1 MKSGPFARLWKSGVI
16 SATGD
21 WVAILATLSLADELA
36 GGGGIVLALVSRILP
51 GLFFAAVG
59 GVIAD
64 RVNRKYAMV
73 TVEIGRAVLVF
84 LLVFVQ
90 SITYLVLV
98 NLAMEALT
106 LVFQPARESSVPNL
120 VRRNELV
127 QANSLS
133 LSAAYGTFPL
143 GALLFLALAP
153 VSPKV
158 TLWGLLPGRAESLAF
173 MVDAGSFLISAAI
186 LSTIPFGGHELP
198 EARRRK
204 GRLNLMAPLRD
215 LRDGVVF
222 VATHARVRLVVAAMG
237 VALAGG
243 GIIIVIG
250 KPFATEVLLAG
261 GTGFPALITAF
272 GLGTAL
278 GVVLVTVFGARFTHK
293 DLVFSLALLVTG
305 ASLSAAALVK
315 TLAGAAGWIG
325 AMGLGTGGAYVLGFS
340 HLHEQ
345 VVDEVRGRT
354 FAALFSLMRIGLLLS
369 MAVALPLSGLLD
381 HRIPGLLSEGMRVV
395 LMLGGLTIFVAG
407 LATLWRVR
415 RLLVALGHADRRPA
429 LEAVTQAF
437 RSYRRS
443 VAGEQLTEE
452 ISGVPTPPP
461 PPVVPEAIFG
471 SMPTPPLVAEADD
484 PPRTPPDQEGQP

>member
-1 MKSGPFARLWKSGVI
+1 MTEAPPRSTWALMKSGPFSRLWMSGLV
-16 SATGD
+16 SSTGD
-21 WVAILATLSLADELA
+21 WVAILATLSLADDLA
-36 GGGGIVLALVSRILP
+36 GGSGIVLALVSRILP

-73 TVEIGRAVLVF
+73 AVELGRAALVF
-84 LLVFVQ
+84 SLVFAR

-98 NLAMEALT
+98 NLAMEGLT

-143 GALLFLALAP
+143 GALLFLLLAP
-153 VSPKV
+153 WSPGV
-158 TLWGLLPGRAESLAF
+158 TLGGLLPGTAEGLAF
-173 MVDAGSFLISAAI
+173 IVDAGTFLISAAI
-186 LSTIPFGGHELP
+186 ISTIAMAGHDLP
-198 EARRRK
+198 ERRRRT

-222 VATHARVRLVVAAMG
+222 VATHPRVRLVVGAMG

-250 KPFATEVLLAG
+250 KPFATDVLLTG
-261 GTGFPALITAF
+261 STGFPALLTAF
-272 GLGTAL
+272 GLGTAS
-278 GVVLVTVFGARFTHK
+278 GIVLVTVFGSRIVHK
-293 DLVFSLALLVTG
+293 DVVFSLALLVTG
-305 ASLSAAALVK
+305 ASLAATGLVSTLFGAAA
-315 TLAGAAGWIG
+315 WIA

-345 VVDEVRGRT
+345 VIDEVRGRT

-369 MAVALPLSGLLD
+369 MMVALPLANLFDGV
-381 HRIPGLLSEGMRVV
+381 IPGLLSEGMRVV
-395 LMLGGLTIFVAG
+395 PLLGGGLIFLGG

-415 RLLVALGHADRRPA
+415 RILVALGHADRQSD

-443 VAGEQLTEE
+443 ATGEPLTEE
-452 ISGVPTPPP
+452 MNGLPP
-461 PPVVPEAIFG
+461 A
-471 SMPTPPLVAEADD
+471 PLAAPD
-484 PPRTPPDQEGQP
+484 PQGEP

>member
-1 MKSGPFARLWKSGVI
+1 MKSGPFSRLWKAGLVS
-16 SATGD
+16 STGD
-21 WVAILATLSLADELA
+21 WVAILATLSLADNLA
-36 GGGGIVLALVSRILP
+36 GGSGIVLALVSRILP

-73 TVEIGRAVLVF
+73 AVELGRAALVF
-84 LLVFVQ
+84 SLVFAR

-98 NLAMEALT
+98 NLAMEGLT

-143 GALLFLALAP
+143 GALLFLLLAP
-153 VSPKV
+153 WSPGV
-158 TLWGLLPGRAESLAF
+158 TLGGLLPGTAEGLAF
-173 MVDAGSFLISAAI
+173 IVDAGTFLVSAAI
-186 LSTIPFGGHELP
+186 ISTIAMAGHDLP
-198 EARRRK
+198 ERRRRS

-215 LRDGVVF
+215 LRDGIVF
-222 VATHARVRLVVAAMG
+222 VATHPRIRLVVGAMG

-250 KPFATEVLLAG
+250 KPFATDVLLTG
-261 GTGFPALITAF
+261 STGFPALLTAF
-272 GLGTAL
+272 GLGTAS
-278 GVVLVTVFGARFTHK
+278 GIVLITIFGARIVHK
-293 DLVFSLALLVTG
+293 DVVFSLALLVTG
-305 ASLSAAALVK
+305 ASLAATGLVRTLFGAAA
-315 TLAGAAGWIG
+315 WIA

-345 VVDEVRGRT
+345 VADEVRGRT

-369 MAVALPLSGLLD
+369 MMAALPLSNLFDGVL
-381 HRIPGLLSEGMRVV
+381 PGLLSEGMRVV
-395 LMLGGLTIFVAG
+395 PLLGGGLIFFAG

-415 RLLVALGHADRRPA
+415 RILVAMGHADRQSD

-443 VAGEQLTEE
+443 VAGEALTEE
-452 ISGVPTPPP
+452 MNGLPPA
-461 PPVVPEAIFG
+461 PPVLPGPQGE
-471 SMPTPPLVAEADD
+471 L
-484 PPRTPPDQEGQP
+484 

>member
-1 MKSGPFARLWKSGVI
+1 MRSGPFARLWKAGVI

-36 GGGGIVLALVSRILP
+36 GGSGILLAMVSRILP

-73 TVEIGRAVLVF
+73 VVELGRAGLVF
-84 LLVFVQ
+84 SLVFAG
-90 SITYLVLV
+90 SIQYLVLV
-98 NLAMEALT
+98 NLALEGLT

-120 VRRNELV
+120 VRRSELV

-143 GALLFLALAP
+143 GAALFLALAP
-153 VSPKV
+153 FSPGI
-158 TLWGLLPGRAESLAF
+158 TDTAGGLAF
-173 MVDAGSFLISAAI
+173 LADAGTFLASAAI
-186 LSTIPFGGHELP
+186 ISTIPMAGHDLP
-198 EARRRK
+198 EKRRRT
-204 GRLNLMAPLRD
+204 GRLNLAAPLRD

-222 VATHARVRLVVAAMG
+222 VAAHRRVRLVVAAMG

-250 KPFATEVLLAG
+250 KPYATEVLRTG
-261 GTGFPALITAF
+261 PTGFPTLLTSF

-278 GVVLVTVFGARFTHK
+278 GIVLVTIFSARIVHK
-293 DLVFSLALLVTG
+293 DVVFSVALLITG
-305 ASLSAAALVK
+305 ASLAAVGFVN
-315 TLAGAAGWIG
+315 TLAGGAGWIG
-325 AMGLGTGGAYVLGFS
+325 AMGFGTGGAYVLGFS

-369 MAVALPLSGLLD
+369 MTVALPLADLLEG
-381 HRIPGLLSEGMRVV
+381 RIPGLLSEGKRVV
-395 LMLGGLTIFVAG
+395 PLLGGLTIFFGG

-415 RLLVALGHADRRPA
+415 RILVTLSHADRRGE
-429 LEAVTQAF
+429 LEAVTEAF
-437 RSYRRS
+437 HSYRAS
-443 VAGEQLTEE
+443 TAGEPLTEE
-452 ISGVPTPPP
+452 IEAMAADGSAGPAEPLTALAPDPSAGDASP
-461 PPVVPEAIFG
+461 GDPAPGPEG
-471 SMPTPPLVAEADD
+471 EAEAS
-484 PPRTPPDQEGQP
+484 

>member
-1 MKSGPFARLWKSGVI
+1 MRSGPFSRLWKAGLI
-16 SATGD
+16 SSTGD
-21 WVAILATLSLADELA
+21 WVAILATLSLADDLA
-36 GGGGIVLALVSRILP
+36 GGSGIVLALVSRILP

-73 TVEIGRAVLVF
+73 AVECGRAALVF
-84 LLVFVQ
+84 SLVFARN
-90 SITYLVLV
+90 ITTLVLI
-98 NLAMEALT
+98 NLAMEGLT

-120 VRRNELV
+120 VGRNELV

-153 VSPKV
+153 WSPKV
-158 TLWGLLPGRAESLAF
+158 TLGGLLPGTAEGLAF
-173 MVDAGSFLISAAI
+173 IVDSGTFLASAAI
-186 LSTIPFGGHELP
+186 ISTIPLSGHTLP
-198 EARRRK
+198 ERRRRK

-222 VATHARVRLVVAAMG
+222 VATHPRVRLVVGAMG

-250 KPFATEVLLAG
+250 KPFATDVLLAG
-261 GTGFPALITAF
+261 STGFPALLTAF

-278 GVVLVTVFGARFTHK
+278 GIVLVTVFGARIVHK
-293 DLVFSLALLVTG
+293 DVVFSLALLVTG
-305 ASLSAAALVK
+305 ASLAAAGLVK
-315 TLAGAAGWIG
+315 TLAGGAGWIG
-325 AMGLGTGGAYVLGFS
+325 AMGFGTGSAYVLGFS

-345 VVDEVRGRT
+345 VADEVRGRT

-369 MAVALPLSGLLD
+369 MMVALPLSRLFD
-381 HRIPGLLSEGMRVV
+381 EVIPGLLSEGMRVV
-395 LMLGGLTIFVAG
+395 ALLGGGLIFLGG

-415 RLLVALGHADRRPA
+415 RILIALGHADRPT

-443 VAGEQLTEE
+443 TAGETLTEE
-452 ISGVPTPPP
+452 MNGVIPADS
-461 PPVVPEAIFG
+461 PE
-471 SMPTPPLVAEADD
+471 
-484 PPRTPPDQEGQP
+484 EGP

>member
-1 MKSGPFARLWKSGVI
+1 MKSGPFSRLWKAGLVS
-16 SATGD
+16 STGD

-36 GGGGIVLALVSRILP
+36 GGSGIVLAMVSRILP

-73 TVEIGRAVLVF
+73 VVELGRAGLVF
-84 LLVFVQ
+84 SLVFAR

-98 NLAMEALT
+98 NLAMEGLT

-143 GALLFLALAP
+143 GALLFLLLAP
-153 VSPKV
+153 FSPGV
-158 TLWGLLPGRAESLAF
+158 TLGGLLPGTSESLAF
-173 MVDAGSFLISAAI
+173 LVDAGTFLVSAAI
-186 LSTIPFGGHELP
+186 IWTIPLAGHDLP
-198 EARRRK
+198 ERRRRT

-222 VATHARVRLVVAAMG
+222 VVTHPRIRLVVGAMG

-243 GIIIVIG
+243 GIIIVLG
-250 KPFATEVLLAG
+250 KPFATGVLKT
-261 GTGFPALITAF
+261 GTAGFPALLTSF

-278 GVVLVTVFGARFTHK
+278 GIVLVTVFGQRIVHK
-293 DLVFSLALLVTG
+293 DLFFSLALLVTG
-305 ASLSAAALVK
+305 AGLAAGGLVR
-315 TLAGAAGWIG
+315 TLFGAAGWIG
-325 AMGLGTGGAYVLGFS
+325 VMGLGTGAGYVLGFS

-345 VVDEVRGRT
+345 VHDEVRGRT

-369 MAVALPLSGLLD
+369 MAVALPLSGLFD
-381 HRIPGLLSEGMRVV
+381 GVIPGLLSEGKRVV
-395 LMLGGLTIFVAG
+395 LILGGATIFLGGV
-407 LATLWRVR
+407 ATLWRVR
-415 RLLVALGHADRRPA
+415 RILVALGHADRRPA

-443 VAGEQLTEE
+443 VSGEQLTEE
-452 ISGVPTPPP
+452 MNGLPPTPPE
-461 PPVVPEAIFG
+461 PPVLPGPQGE
-471 SMPTPPLVAEADD
+471 L
-484 PPRTPPDQEGQP
+484 